1 MKKVLLAAAVALVCS
16 TGFAQAPAAGG
27 TTSATAAE
35 VKPQKDAAGDKAQM
49 KVEAKKAA
57 MPMAG
62 AGGGHDMMMAMDT
75 NSDGMVSRAE
85 WDAYHGSR
93 WSKMKLTNGM
103 ANQASIDAMMKGGPN

>member
-27 TTSATAAE
+27 MSTATPAE

-57 MPMAG
+57 MPMA
-62 AGGGHDMMMAMDT
+62 AGGSHDMMMAMDT
-75 NSDGMVSRAE
+75 NGDGMVSRAE

-103 ANQASIDAMMKGGPN
+103 ANQASMDAMMKGGPN